1 MAPRYTVF
9 GNNPIELKTRKAL
22 RVIGGL
28 IEAWSINPKSHPSGA
43 RTELDGR
50 LIVFTKEAFEH
61 SLANLPENDRLTEDD
76 YALRENIIE
85 IELLLRRPDRFS
97 IVLPEPEAI
106 EFQHTALEQ
115 DLWPTVSL
123 PRMYSEV
130 SWSSSDQDWPTPFAG
145 GTASD
150 SDAAGYVV
158 QLDGENPLDE
168 FLRPYLAGYCCTQC
182 S

>member
-22 RVIGGL
+22 RVMGRL
-28 IEAWSINPKSHPSGA
+28 IEDWSINPKSHPVGA

-50 LIVFTKEAFEH
+50 LIVFTREAFETA
-61 SLANLPENDRLTEDD
+61 LAGLSDDDRLTADD
-76 YALRENIIE
+76 YALRDNIAE

-106 EFQHTALEQ
+106 KFQHRALQQ

-123 PRMYSEV
+123 PMVYGNIP
-130 SWSSSDQDWPTPFAG
+130 WD
-145 GTASD
+145 TASPD
-150 SDAAGYVV
+150 WAVHVEIAEMRDNDPAGYMV
-158 QLDGENPLDE
+158 QLSGENPLDE

>member
-9 GNNPIELKTRKAL
+9 GNNPIELKTRKAQ

-28 IEAWSINPKSHPSGA
+28 IEDWSVNPKSYPAGA

-50 LIVFTKEAFEH
+50 LVVLTREAFETVLA
-61 SLANLPENDRLTEDD
+61 SLSETDRLTDDD
-76 YALRENIIE
+76 YKLRDNIAE

-106 EFQHTALEQ
+106 EFQHRALQQ

-123 PRMYSEV
+123 PKMYGEV
-130 SWSSSDQDWPTPFAG
+130 SWSASEQDWPAPFEG
-145 GTASD
+145 GSASD
-150 SDAAGYVV
+150 DDAAGYVV

>member
-9 GNNPIELKTRKAL
+9 ANNPIELKTRKAL
-22 RVIGGL
+22 RVMGGL
-28 IEAWSINPKSHPSGA
+28 IEDWSVNPKSHPASA

-50 LIVFTKEAFEH
+50 LIVFTREAFEAV
-61 SLANLPENDRLTEDD
+61 LADLSEEDRLTESD
-76 YALRENIIE
+76 YKLHDNVAE

-97 IVLPEPEAI
+97 IVLPDPEAI
-106 EFQHTALEQ
+106 AFQHRALQQ

-123 PRMYSEV
+123 PMLYADVEWGASER
-130 SWSSSDQDWPTPFAG
+130 DWPVPVESKTQ
-145 GTASD
+145 SD
-150 SDAAGYVV
+150 DDAAGYTV
-158 QLDGENPLDE
+158 QLSGENPLDE

>member
-9 GNNPIELKTRKAL
+9 GNNPIELMTRKAL
-22 RVIGGL
+22 RVLGGL
-28 IEAWSINPKSHPSGA
+28 IEQWSVNPKSHPANA

-50 LIVFTKEAFEH
+50 LIIFSKDEFTRILSE
-61 SLANLPENDRLTEDD
+61 LPESDRLTESD
-76 YALRENIIE
+76 YKLRDNITE

-97 IVLPEPEAI
+97 IVLPEPEAL
-106 EFQHTALEQ
+106 EFQVRALEQ
-115 DLWPTVSL
+115 DLWPTINMPWIYNNVHWAGPGQGWPASTRAL
-123 PRMYSEV
+123 SPDTSENV
-130 SWSSSDQDWPTPFAG
+130 
-145 GTASD
+145 
-150 SDAAGYVV
+150 GYPV